1 LETNN
6 LSLVVA
12 ASPVLGCCIPFGV
25 GGSATFGP
33 YVFFRYAN
41 LPSFSLVSGDI
52 LAFDLSAANEY
63 TPAFASIAMATPTQ
77 DTAGTYTTIVGDSA
91 ASGKGDTI
99 VGNFDLRFTI
109 TAPYSFPGG
118 SLIIRFQHGG
128 SAAASTGFTSD
139 TTNSYNLVYGRNTD
153 TSG

>member
-1 LETNN
+1 V
-6 LSLVVA
+6 SLVVA
-12 ASPVLGCCIPFGV
+12 SSPKTGDCLPFGV
-25 GGSATFGP
+25 GSPITFGT
-33 YVFFRYAN
+33 YKYFRYAN

-52 LAFDLSAANEY
+52 LAFDVNSPNEY
-63 TPAFASIAMATPTQ
+63 TPAFASIAMATTSE

-118 SLIIRFQHGG
+118 SLIIRFQNGG
-128 SAAASTGFTSD
+128 STATSTGFSSD
-139 TTNSYNLVYGRNTD
+139 ASCSSSLVYGTSTD
-153 TSG
+153 ASG